1 MSSESYWTITHG
13 HANRTGWS
21 CRECH
26 SVIYQGEPI
35 VTRDGRKLRLMYHEQ
50 CYSGSSDPRTQTGS
64 SYHDQKWVNAQS
76 IQQKAPPVKGY
87 GKWSC
92 SEYGYKGDLYT
103 TVPNVK
109 YSQSSSKTSNET
121 ARSLSPIRKTGY
133 SNTSKKSF

>member
-1 MSSESYWTITHG
+1 MSLDPYWTVTHG

-35 VTRDGRKLRLMYHEQ
+35 VIRDGRKLRLMYHER
-50 CYSGSSDPRTQTGS
+50 CYSGDSDPRTQTGS
-64 SYHDQKWVNAQS
+64 SYHEKWGN
-76 IQQKAPPVKGY
+76 IQARAPPVKGY

-103 TVPNVK
+103 TAPNIT
-109 YSQSSSKTSNET
+109 STQSRFNEPINEMATS
-121 ARSLSPIRKTGY
+121 RSPVRKTGH
-133 SNTSKKSF
+133 SSSSKKSF

>member
-1 MSSESYWTITHG
+1 MSLEPYWTITHG

-26 SVIYQGEPI
+26 AVIYQGEPI
-35 VTRDGRKLRLMYHEQ
+35 VIRDGRKLRLMYHEH
-50 CYSGSSDPRTQTGS
+50 CYSGGSDPRTQAGS
-64 SYHDQKWVNAQS
+64 SYHDQKWGNAQS

-103 TVPNVK
+103 TTPNVK
-109 YSQSSSKTSNET
+109 YTRSRSKEPNEMLA
-121 ARSLSPIRKTGY
+121 ARSPIRKTGY
-133 SNTSKKSF
+133 SNSSKKTS